1 MKKLLPYGISDFKR
15 VVSERYYIDKT
26 MFIPLLE
33 KYGDYLYLIRPRR
46 FGKSLFLNML
56 DFYYNVKY
64 RDEFELLK
72 DLYIY
77 SNPTKERNSYHI
89 LKFDFSAVSTVGDVN
104 DNFNNY
110 CNIELKS
117 FCETYNLTIDIDSK
131 DSIIYNLQ
139 KLFKY
144 IKSNNL
150 NLYILIDEYDNFIN
164 NLLVNDKTTYEKL
177 VSSQEAIYKEFFKLL
192 KALTNQNDSPLKRMF
207 FTGVSP
213 LALFDVTSGSNIG
226 INITNIPIFNDII
239 GINQEE
245 YKELIDYYDL
255 HFNTEEQSNIDNWY
269 NNYKFTH
276 RVDYTLYNTD
286 MIFYYI
292 NSYIQTSY
300 PPNDLIDINVR
311 SDYTKLRYL
320 IEENNRLNGN
330 FNVLNSLF
338 ENGYILT
345 PYIKESFGAIE
356 IVQKDNFISL
366 LYYLGYLT
374 IVNEEYGE
382 LKLKIPNQTIRQ
394 IVAEFL
400 EKSLEL
406 TDTFKIDNQYFTSL
420 LIDLVYKNSLEI
432 FHYFAKEL
440 KDNSSIR
447 DFIDG
452 ESFIKGY
459 FIALLNQTNLFT
471 VLSEKEENK
480 GYVDIFL
487 KYARDL
493 KENLPEFII
502 ELKYL
507 KKQEKLQPAL
517 DEAKEQIR
525 RYIEDKSNT
534 KGVIVIFRNWEM
546 VYCDFEPILNRYSL
560 SLRVR

>member
-1 MKKLLPYGISDFKR
+1 
-15 VVSERYYIDKT
+15 
-26 MFIPLLE
+26 
-33 KYGDYLYLIRPRR
+33 
-46 FGKSLFLNML
+46 ML

-89 LKFDFSAVSTVGDVN
+89 LKFDFSAVSTVGNVN
-104 DNFNNY
+104 DNFNDY
-110 CNIELKS
+110 CNRKLNEFITEYKLSIE
-117 FCETYNLTIDIDSK
+117 IDLNQ
-131 DSIIYNLQ
+131 SIISNLDIV
-139 KLFKY
+139 FNY
-144 IKSNNL
+144 IKL
-150 NLYILIDEYDNFIN
+150 DPDTNLYILIDEYDNFIN

-338 ENGYILT
+338 ENGYILA

-406 TDTFKIDNQYFTSL
+406 TDTFKIDNRYFTSL
-420 LIDLVYKNSLEI
+420 LIKLVYKNSLEI

-525 RYIEDKSNT
+525 RYLKDKSNR

-546 VYCDFEPILNRYSL
+546 VYCDFG
-560 SLRVR
+560 